1 VGSIEA
7 WRERYP
13 DSHTPLRQANAAWAA
28 LPLADGTTRGALLW
42 TFDDARAFDARELAL
57 MTTISRLCMQALER
71 ARLYE
76 AEQAARRDAE
86 NARRAAEAANRAKA
100 EFLATMSHELRT
112 PLNAIAGYAEL
123 IELGVRG
130 PVTREQTEDLRRI
143 QRSQRHLLGLINQVL
158 SYARVESGRM
168 TYNLGRAPI
177 DETLRIA
184 EALVAPEL
192 RAKGLSYGHAACA
205 PELCAYVDADKLQQ
219 IVLNLLAN
227 AIKFTDPTGTQPGRV
242 ELGCEVRGEQV
253 AILVRDTGC
262 GIPRD
267 KLETIFEPFTQVDR
281 SFSSPREGVGLGLAI
296 SRDLARGMGGDLL
309 VESTVGV
316 GSLFTVLVPLA

>member
-1 VGSIEA
+1 V
-7 WRERYP
+7 
-13 DSHTPLRQANAAWAA
+13 A
-28 LPLADGTTRGALLW
+28 LA
-42 TFDDARAFDARELAL
+42 
-57 MTTISRLCMQALER
+57 R

-76 AEQAARRDAE
+76 AEQTARRDAE

-123 IELGVRG
+123 IELGLRG
-130 PVTREQTEDLRRI
+130 PVTPEQTEDLHRI

-168 TYNLGRAPI
+168 TYNLGRVSI

-184 EALVAPEL
+184 EALVAPQL
-192 RAKGLSYGHAACA
+192 RAKGLTYGHPACA
-205 PELCAYVDADKLQQ
+205 PELCAYVDAEKLQQ

-227 AIKFTDPTGTQPGRV
+227 AIKFTDGTGAQPGRV

-262 GIPRD
+262 GIPPD